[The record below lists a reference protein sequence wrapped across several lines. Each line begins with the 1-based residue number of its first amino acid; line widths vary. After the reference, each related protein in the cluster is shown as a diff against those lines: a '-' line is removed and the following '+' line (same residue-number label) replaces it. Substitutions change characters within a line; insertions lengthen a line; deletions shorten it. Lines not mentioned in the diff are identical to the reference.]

1 MKKTRAA
8 VILFVL
14 LLAFWLILSS
24 KINLTIVIV
33 GFFASL
39 LILFINYDLI
49 FNHQE
54 ATRLG
59 FRTLIK
65 LVVLF
70 YVLISNII
78 LSNIEVAK
86 IVLSPKLPIDPGF
99 ERVRQPLKKDL
110 NQSLYA
116 NAITLTPGTL
126 TVEMDD
132 EHILV
137 HGLIKSHVKN
147 LEGSAL
153 EKAFIDLEGKNI

>member
-1 MKKTRAA
+1 MKKTKAA
-8 VILFVL
+8 VILFIFL
-14 LLAFWLILSS
+14 LTFWLILSS
-24 KINLTIVIV
+24 KIDLTIVIV
-33 GFFASL
+33 GFFASM
-39 LILFINYDLI
+39 LILFLNYDLI

-59 FRTLIK
+59 IRTLIK

-70 YVLISNII
+70 YVLIANII
-78 LSNIEVAK
+78 KSNVEVAK

-132 EHILV
+132 DHILV
-137 HGLIKSHVKN
+137 HGLIKSQIKH

-153 EKAFIDLEGKNI
+153 EKAFIDLEGDNI